1 MAISMAI
8 EKNGYV
14 EVYDEKNRRLFT
26 ERGIL
31 HGYTS
36 NTVSIKKTDGYI
48 RTYDEKKHQLSC
60 KRAWFII
67 KEK

>member
-14 EVYDEKNRRLFT
+14 EVYDDKNRRLFA
-26 ERGIL
+26 ESGIL

-36 NTVSIKKTDGYI
+36 NTVSIKKPDGSI
-48 RTYDEKKHQLSC
+48 RTYDEKRHQLSC
-60 KRAWFII
+60 KRA
-67 KEK
+67 